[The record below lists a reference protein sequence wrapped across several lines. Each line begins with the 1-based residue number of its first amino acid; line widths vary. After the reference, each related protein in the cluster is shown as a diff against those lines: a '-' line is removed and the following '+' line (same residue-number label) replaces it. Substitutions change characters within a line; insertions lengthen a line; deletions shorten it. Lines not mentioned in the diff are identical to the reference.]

1 MVYRWNA
8 KDRKTRFKL
17 YGFTTRKR
25 SYKKGALRLYCY
37 IKSRFYD
44 QFKERKEK
52 GKPIKFISDKLA
64 HYKKGFNKTFRK
76 VAELVHGVPIACK
89 KYGLKHN
96 NNCAER
102 DNERIKQRYKVM
114 RSFGDLKSAN
124 EILDFLDI
132 FYNFLDE
139 MKLEKEKRYRTPA
152 QRAGIKLKFRRFKLL
167 KLIRYVKLSGT
178 AE

>member
-8 KDRKTRFKL
+8 KDKETRFKL

-25 SYKKGALRLYCY
+25 SYRKGALRLYCY
-37 IKSRFYD
+37 LKIRFYK

-52 GKPIKFISDKLA
+52 GKPIEFISDKLA
-64 HYKKGFNKTFRK
+64 HYKKGFNKTFRN
-76 VAELVHGVPIACK
+76 VAKLVHGVPIACK

-124 EILDFLDI
+124 EIMDFLDI

-139 MKLEKEKRYRTPA
+139 IKLEEETRYRTPA
-152 QRAGIKLKFRRFKLL
+152 QRAGINIKFRKYKLL
-167 KLIRYVKLSGT
+167 NLIRHVKLSGI
-178 AE
+178 AD

>member
-8 KDRKTRFKL
+8 KDKKTRFKL

-25 SYKKGALRLYCY
+25 SYRKGALRLYY
-37 IKSRFYD
+37 YLKRKFYD
-44 QFKERKEK
+44 QFKKRKKE
-52 GKPIKFISDKLA
+52 GKPIKFISDKLG
-64 HYKKGFNKTFRK
+64 HYKKGYKKTFRN
-76 VAELVHGVPIACK
+76 VAELIHGVPIACK
-89 KYGLKHN
+89 KHRLKHN

-102 DNERIKQRYKVM
+102 DNERIKQRYKIM

-139 MKLEKEKRYRTPA
+139 VRLDGEKRFRTPA
-152 QRAGIKLKFRRFKLL
+152 QRAGIKIKFRRYKLL
-167 KLIRYVKLSGT
+167 KLIRHVKLSGIGD
-178 AE
+178 

>member
-8 KDRKTRFKL
+8 KDKETRFKL

-25 SYKKGALRLYCY
+25 SYRKGALRLYKF
-37 IKSRFYD
+37 IKSRFYE

-64 HYKKGFNKTFRK
+64 HYKKGFNKTFRN
-76 VAELVHGVPIACK
+76 VAKLVHGVPIACK

-124 EILDFLDI
+124 EIMDFLDI

-139 MKLEKEKRYRTPA
+139 IKLEEETRYRTPA
-152 QRAGIKLKFRRFKLL
+152 QRSGINIKFRKYKLL
-167 KLIRYVKLSGT
+167 NLIRHVKLSGI
-178 AE
+178 AD

>member
-1 MVYRWNA
+1 MVL
-8 KDRKTRFKL
+8 DE
-17 YGFTTRKR
+17 
-25 SYKKGALRLYCY
+25 
-37 IKSRFYD
+37 
-44 QFKERKEK
+44 QFIERKKE
-52 GKPIKFISDKLA
+52 GKPIKFFSDKLA
-64 HYKKGFNKTFRK
+64 HYKKGFNKTFRN

-124 EILDFLDI
+124 DILDFLDI

-139 MKLEKEKRYRTPA
+139 IKLNNEKRYRTPA
-152 QRAGIKLKFRRFKLL
+152 QRAGIKIKFRKYKLL
-167 KLIRYVKLSGT
+167 KLIRHIKLSGT

>member
-8 KDRKTRFKL
+8 KDNTTRFKL
-17 YGFTTRKR
+17 YGFMTRKR
-25 SYKKGALRLYCY
+25 SYRKGALRMYY
-37 IKSRFYD
+37 HIKNRFYN
-44 QFKERKEK
+44 QFKERKS
-52 GKPIKFISDKLA
+52 KPIKFISDKLA
-64 HYKKGFNKTFRK
+64 HYKKGFNKTFRN
-76 VAELVHGVPIACK
+76 VAELVQGVPIACK
-89 KYGLKHN
+89 KYGLKYN

-124 EILDFLDI
+124 EIMDFLDI
-132 FYNFLDE
+132 FYNFFDAV
-139 MKLEKEKRYRTPA
+139 KFDGEKRYRTPA

-167 KLIRYVKLSGT
+167 NWIRHVKLSGI